1 MKLLCHWWSFSLLVQ
16 VSSNAANCSSHEQCL
31 ETLAHVT
38 SIRQKKEAEALELVG
53 RAKVAF
59 QKATHSEEQ
68 SKISLDRAEQ
78 AEEEQAKWQKRET
91 ELKAELR
98 SLDVKLE
105 ASNTA
110 QQEAEAAAKR
120 AVAAKLGAIEYRKHE
135 AAISTMPA
143 QERCLAD
150 FASCTAGLVT
160 LQVQQW
166 MALLHIFNRFLVA
179 LVSIALG
186 ALLLLLP
193 AEGQALSFATT
204 TLIVIPVLLAG
215 AFKDFLRLVGSPPAV
230 LVILAGL
237 LTMGIAVVFLWQG
250 AAGLRLLLG
259 AGLAVLLGDLVL
271 VIIHDFIPIP
281 AILVALFALALGLLG
296 GAAGLYRQIATQAFA
311 MAVPGALL
319 VAAGAVLIFSVA
331 LSPEAYLE
339 DVASALV
346 PWAHHGNKV
355 LGNFFCECGRLLW
368 LVLLLPALVRLLMAA
383 PDVPHVLPRKSESVT
398 PQAEEAPVEKQEHED
413 ARSARDVENP
423 DVAKEAQEAQ
433 AASEGELDPVA
444 TTQLLQRTVEAL
456 QALENTLPPST
467 ALAEAMPPQ
476 THLAQNLPQESG
488 LRSNPSVR

>member
-1 MKLLCHWWSFSLLVQ
+1 MKLLCHWWSFLLVLVQ
-16 VSSNAANCSSHEQCL
+16 VSSDAANCSSHEQCL

-98 SLDVKLE
+98 SLDDKLE

-230 LVILAGL
+230 LVILAGI

-339 DVASALV
+339 DVASALA

-383 PDVPHVLPRKSESVT
+383 PDVPHVLPRKSSVT
-398 PQAEEAPVEKQEHED
+398 EAEEAPVEKQEHED
-413 ARSARDVENP
+413 VRSARDVENP
-423 DVAKEAQEAQ
+423 AVTEEAQNAQ
-433 AASEGELDPVA
+433 AASEDELDPVA
-444 TTQLLQRTVEAL
+444 ATQLLQRTVEAL

-488 LRSNPSVR
+488 SRSNPSVR